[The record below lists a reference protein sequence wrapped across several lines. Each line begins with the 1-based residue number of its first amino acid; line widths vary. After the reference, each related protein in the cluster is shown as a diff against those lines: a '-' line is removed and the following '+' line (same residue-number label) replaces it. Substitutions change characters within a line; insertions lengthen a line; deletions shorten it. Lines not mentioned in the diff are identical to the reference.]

1 MRPLPIKHPTTR
13 IAAQFIAIKTNPAM
27 MGDDN
32 ETADSSFPVWACKL
46 RNPNPSPSR
55 MLNTGPA
62 KQAVMAIFANPNKS
76 KK

>member
-1 MRPLPIKHPTTR
+1 
-13 IAAQFIAIKTNPAM
+13 M